1 MTPEDTVS
9 GWSVGLVLF
18 GICLTLPTLYTGA
31 ITAEQLG
38 FVDATKAIALASA
51 ILALI
56 SIPAAIVG
64 TQTRLSSYLI
74 IEFVFGKK
82 GAVYVNALLALTLLG
97 WFAVTAGFFGQTL
110 AIALEEMWELS
121 PPTWSLTLISSALI
135 LITTLFGFKAI
146 DRLALF
152 AVPLLVC
159 FLAYVSKLA
168 MTDVSWPALLSIR
181 GANPDYFYTAVSTV
195 VGSLIVGVVLMPD
208 LSRYARTT
216 GDCLFASLL
225 GNGLGNFFSM
235 LMGVL
240 PAMITGLLDPMA
252 YMIAL
257 GLTGSAFII
266 LVFATWTTNSVNL
279 YSTTLAVAVVRTKT
293 PEWQLMIAGGVIG
306 TGLAMFGITEHF
318 IEFLEWLGVIVPPV
332 AGIYLVDYFLLGQR
346 RFSTELRTSLP
357 NYDRAAMAAWVIGT
371 MVSAIVFVTELSL
384 SNVPSLDAL
393 VVTAPIYLFCSKRWP
408 SVLNRNLSA
417 L

>member
-121 PPTWSLTLISSALI
+121 PPT
-135 LITTLFGFKAI
+135 
-146 DRLALF
+146 
-152 AVPLLVC
+152 
-159 FLAYVSKLA
+159 
-168 MTDVSWPALLSIR
+168 
-181 GANPDYFYTAVSTV
+181 
-195 VGSLIVGVVLMPD
+195 
-208 LSRYARTT
+208 
-216 GDCLFASLL
+216 
-225 GNGLGNFFSM
+225 
-235 LMGVL
+235 
-240 PAMITGLLDPMA
+240 
-252 YMIAL
+252 
-257 GLTGSAFII
+257 
-266 LVFATWTTNSVNL
+266 
-279 YSTTLAVAVVRTKT
+279 
-293 PEWQLMIAGGVIG
+293 
-306 TGLAMFGITEHF
+306 
-318 IEFLEWLGVIVPPV
+318 
-332 AGIYLVDYFLLGQR
+332 
-346 RFSTELRTSLP
+346 
-357 NYDRAAMAAWVIGT
+357 
-371 MVSAIVFVTELSL
+371 
-384 SNVPSLDAL
+384 
-393 VVTAPIYLFCSKRWP
+393 
-408 SVLNRNLSA
+408 
-417 L
+417 